1 MEVISKLLAGLTLLA
16 ITAAA
21 SAQNLNFTYQ
31 GQLQNNG
38 EPFTGSVDL
47 EFELLGGPDGDISM
61 GVDVHPGHPVSNGLF
76 QALLSFDMAGP
87 ASVRGIPEVEMLPLD
102 LGIQGGGRAGSPPQA
117 HTLRLRGK
125 GSPHRRHAC

>member
-76 QALLSFDMAGP
+76 QALLSFDMAGS
-87 ASVRGIPEVEMLPLD
+87 ASGRGIPAVEMLPTY
-102 LGIQGGGRAGSPPQA
+102 LGMTRGAPGVAPREALSA
-117 HTLRLRGK
+117 H
-125 GSPHRRHAC
+125 H

>member
-76 QALLSFDMAGP
+76 QALLSFDMAGT
-87 ASVRGIPEVEMLPLD
+87 AFER
-102 LGIQGGGRAGSPPQA
+102 GSPGGHRRPP
-117 HTLRLRGK
+117 RLRIR
-125 GSPHRRHAC
+125 S

>member
-87 ASVRGIPEVEMLPLD
+87 ASVAGVPEVEMAPRY
-102 LGIQGGGRAGSPPQA
+102 LGITVDDPALTPAQRVTPALRAQ
-117 HTLRLRGK
+117 
-125 GSPHRRHAC
+125 HAVGPARA

>member
-47 EFELLGGPDGDISM
+47 EFELLGGRDGDISM
-61 GVDVHPGHPVSNGLF
+61 GVDVNPGHPVSNGLF
-76 QALLSFDMAGP
+76 QALRSFAMAG
-87 ASVRGIPEVEMLPLD
+87 SGFGLRVSGDEMLPSLHC
-102 LGIQGGGRAGSPPQA
+102 ISV
-117 HTLRLRGK
+117 
-125 GSPHRRHAC
+125 